1 MQIQESPSIL
11 IEARRFMTRSL
22 ESLKVLK
29 SEILDALE
37 SLDDLDQKL
46 SALNP
51 NRINVETTEDELI
64 LIGYFLSGI
73 YSTFEDIFVKIAKD
87 FENKIEDRGS
97 WHFEIL
103 NRMALDIEEVRPAVI
118 SKESRAHL
126 DELRRFWHVFRYSYA
141 FELNWEKIVITI
153 KCWFRNSESIQ
164 ADITNFVNKLDR
176 LAA

>member
-1 MQIQESPSIL
+1 
-11 IEARRFMTRSL
+11 MTRSF

-29 SEILDALE
+29 SEILDAQQR
-37 SLDDLDQKL
+37 LDDLDQKL
-46 SALNP
+46 SALKP
-51 NRINVETTEDELI
+51 NRINGETTEDELI

-103 NRMALDIEEVRPAVI
+103 NRMALEIEEVRPAVI
-118 SKESRAHL
+118 SKKSRASL
-126 DELRRFWHVFRYSYA
+126 DELRRFRHVFRFSYA
-141 FELNWEKIVITI
+141 FELNWEKVLITI
-153 KCWFRNSESIQ
+153 RCWFQNSESIQ